1 MHKAILLLLFPLMAF
16 AYSSVIAKPENAASV
31 LPLYD
36 VSAPQEFFG
45 VLSDHP
51 HTFEFA
57 VQEASDFKAVVLV
70 HDAAYQVNDASIIL
84 VKEERRGVSEI
95 GRTKGK
101 NEQWETIK
109 DTLLVESFRRGGEI
123 ASVLEPGVYRLEVSS
138 PNNDAQYR
146 LVLGTEAVSRG
157 YAENVRALFEVKQL
171 YGSSRWSVFL
181 SPLLYIPLL
190 VLLLCAIAFLV
201 YRKLR

>member
-1 MHKAILLLLFPLMAF
+1 MAF
-16 AYSSVIAKPENAASV
+16 AYNSVVAKPENAASV

-45 VLSDHP
+45 VLNDHP

-57 VQEASDFKAVVLV
+57 VQEAIDFKAAVLV
-70 HDAAYQVNDASIIL
+70 RDTQSQMNDASIIL

-101 NEQWETIK
+101 NEEWQTVK
-109 DTLLVESFRRGGEI
+109 DPILVETFRKGGEI
-123 ASVLEPGVYRLEVSS
+123 TALLEGGVYRLEVSS

-146 LVLGTEAVSRG
+146 LVLGTGAVSRG
-157 YAENVRALFEVKQL
+157 YAENVRALFEVKQV
-171 YGSSRWSVFL
+171 YGSSLWSTLL
-181 SPLLYIPLL
+181 SPLLYVPLLL
-190 VLLLCAIAFLV
+190 VLLCACAFLV